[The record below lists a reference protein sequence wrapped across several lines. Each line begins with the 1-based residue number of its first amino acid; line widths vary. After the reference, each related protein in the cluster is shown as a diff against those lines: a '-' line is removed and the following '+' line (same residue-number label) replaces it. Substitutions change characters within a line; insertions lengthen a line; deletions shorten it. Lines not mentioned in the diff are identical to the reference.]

1 MSFCSDSHLPKAIR
15 CVFSRRWSVIF
26 AMGVS
31 LIYTDRPGKYNDSS
45 MRNGTNPRPRKDF
58 FIPSETS
65 IIRFG
70 LVIMF
75 FLIDFLHL
83 VLEDSRKQKCK
94 QPKNTGD
101 LGSRYLLSTGLHIY
115 LCTGLPVCLSIDLS
129 MYHSFYSGEILNTN
143 TWDMVT
149 IIYIQN

>member
-1 MSFCSDSHLPKAIR
+1 MSFCSDSHLPIAIR

-70 LVIMF
+70 LVIMI

-83 VLEDSRKQKCK
+83 LLEDSRKQKFNNQK
-94 QPKNTGD
+94 IQVTWV
-101 LGSRYLLSTGLHIY
+101 LGIYCLQVCISIYVQVCRSAYLSIY
-115 LCTGLPVCLSIDLS
+115 LCITRSTLEK
-129 MYHSFYSGEILNTN
+129 Y
-143 TWDMVT
+143 
-149 IIYIQN
+149 